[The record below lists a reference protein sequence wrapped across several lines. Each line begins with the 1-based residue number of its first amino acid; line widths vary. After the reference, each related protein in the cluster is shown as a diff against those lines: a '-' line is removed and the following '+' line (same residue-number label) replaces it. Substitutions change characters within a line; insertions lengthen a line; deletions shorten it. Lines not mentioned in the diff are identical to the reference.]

1 MALTQCWTVGL
12 AIADRLSGSQCKS
25 PPRVWLPINRAMG
38 FVTCGMFSVRDRD
51 DKRAESR

>member
-25 PPRVWLPINRAMG
+25 PPRVWLPTNRAMG